1 MDNMLSLLLNGMV
14 ITIKYKINKKQLS
27 KQPIGC
33 IVGSENDNGKYFYKN
48 IVTGLIDDIPFLIR
62 TNLSQGLWNKFT
74 KGELS
79 KQELDRYI

>member
-1 MDNMLSLLLNGMV
+1 MV
-14 ITIKYKINKKQLS
+14 ITMKYRIYKKQLS

>member
-1 MDNMLSLLLNGMV
+1 MLNLPLNGMV
-14 ITIKYKINKKQLS
+14 ITMKYRIYKKQLS